1 VVVTVVVVVT
11 IVGLEADSGTGPA
24 SEDVR
29 VERDSEEAP

>member
-1 VVVTVVVVVT
+1 MTVVVVVT
-11 IVGLEADSGTGPA
+11 IAGPEAVNGTGPA